1 MNPKNIL
8 VVDDSATMRQLLC
21 LTLKKVKGYQVVE
34 ASQGKEA
41 ADKLSHQ
48 PFDLAIVDIMMP
60 EMDGLELVSHIRNVL
75 KLSLP
80 IVMVTTRGEEGVR
93 DQALQRGASAY
104 VTKPISGEGLAKLVQ
119 ELLPAG
125 PPA

>member
-21 LTLKKVKGYQVVE
+21 LTLKKVKGCQVVE

-41 ADKLSHQ
+41 ADKLSHH
-48 PFDLAIVDIMMP
+48 PFDLVIADINMP
-60 EMDGLELVSHIRNVL
+60 EMNGLELVSHIRNVL

-80 IVMVTTRGEEGVR
+80 IVVVTTKGEEGVR
-93 DQALQRGASAY
+93 DQALQRGANAY
-104 VTKPISGEGLAKLVQ
+104 LTKPISGEALVKSVE
-119 ELLPAG
+119 ELLPDG
-125 PPA
+125 SPA